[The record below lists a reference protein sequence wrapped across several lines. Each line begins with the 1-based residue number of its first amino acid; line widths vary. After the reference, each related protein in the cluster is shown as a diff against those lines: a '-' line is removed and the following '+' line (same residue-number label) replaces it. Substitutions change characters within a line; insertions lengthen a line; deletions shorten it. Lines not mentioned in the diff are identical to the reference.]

1 MKFVLVGHFSL
12 DVRHTEGDGEDERM
26 GGLYLATSML
36 SSRAGRG
43 DVIVP
48 VCGIAREEYSRVA
61 AAFEALPG
69 VSTEAL
75 YKTDGPVHRV
85 HLIERPGAA
94 AVVCSRDISQP
105 IPYERLR
112 RHVAADG
119 LLVNMLSGFD
129 ITLETLDQIRIAAR
143 EEKTW
148 LHLDIHNL
156 TLGVNERHE
165 RFRRPVETWRR
176 WAFMID
182 TVQMNEEE
190 AGMLDATMPDE
201 GTLIGHMLTLGV
213 KGVVV
218 TRGPRGLTIYTDMQ
232 KHLWRE
238 DVAVEGGDGRNV
250 TGSGDRFGAAF
261 LYNLLTMK
269 DIPASARS
277 AAAALHDVSLG
288 ASGHTV

>member
-12 DVRHTEGDGEDERM
+12 DVHHPGEGEEVERP
-26 GGLYLATSML
+26 GGLFLAAAML

-48 VCGIAREEYSRVA
+48 ICGIPREEFARVA
-61 AAFEALPG
+61 AAFEELPG
-69 VSTEAL
+69 VSPEGL
-75 YKTDGPVHRV
+75 FKIDGPMHRV
-85 HLIERPGAA
+85 HQFDRPDGPS
-94 AVVCSRDISQP
+94 VVCVKDFAAP
-105 IPYERLR
+105 IPYERIR
-112 RHVAADG
+112 RHVEADG

-148 LHLDIHNL
+148 LHLDVHNL

-190 AGMLDATMPDE
+190 AGALDATTHDE
-201 GTLIGHMLTLGV
+201 GTLVGHMLTLGV
-213 KGVVV
+213 RGVVV
-218 TRGPRGLTIYTDMQ
+218 TRGARGLTVFTDEQ
-232 KHLWRE
+232 KHLRRE
-238 DVAVEGGDGRNV
+238 ELSFPDTNGRAI
-250 TGSGDRFGAAF
+250 TGAGDRFGAAF
-261 LYNLLTMK
+261 LYNVLTMK
-269 DIPASARS
+269 DIAASARS
-277 AAAALHDVSLG
+277 AAETLHDLIPG
-288 ASGHTV
+288 GLEQA